1 MPNGALLRTGIY
13 YPAELTDHVIEEAK
27 NSKIVKDQ
35 MKNEDIDVFTNEE
48 FGKESDN
55 DFDMGSLFKID
66 EDKLQNAFKFD
77 ENVMANAM
85 AGSADL
91 SDAFSVD
98 PNTLDLSGMLDLSAI
113 NISLPEAPDLSLGN
127 LMSGIKIQAS
137 R

>member
-1 MPNGALLRTGIY
+1 MWETAKCFSLL
-13 YPAELTDHVIEEAK
+13 EWM
-27 NSKIVKDQ
+27 KIH
-35 MKNEDIDVFTNEE
+35 I
-48 FGKESDN
+48 GKESDN

-77 ENVMANAM
+77 ENAMANAM

-127 LMSGIKIQAS
+127 LMWANLL
-137 R
+137 RLC